1 MSLFKIEDFNPNY
14 CQEAFDGKD
23 LKGMTVYSSK
33 TEEKLGN
40 LDNILVDET
49 GHFRYFAI
57 DIGWW
62 IFGKKVLVPV
72 GLCLIDTNDRQLYV
86 ANIDS
91 KKEAKSLPKYHDSMV
106 IDYDYE
112 ERVKKF
118 YRSPSVEASIP
129 VETSL
134 AVENSLPVETT
145 DNAAIAAN
153 TDKQPLVS
161 TNREN
166 YDYEREPSLSE
177 MDRRDRKTI
186 KLYEERLIASK
197 QRHKS
202 GDVSLNKK
210 VETTTAHTEVPLE
223 KERVVIERKTVED
236 ETAVTNNSPD
246 FHQGEV
252 AHLEVYEETAN
263 IDKQAFVREEV
274 EIKKEIVRDRVETS
288 AEVRQEKLE
297 IDVEGKPEI
306 KD

>member
-14 CQEAFDGKD
+14 CQEAFSEKD
-23 LKGMTVYSSK
+23 LKGMTVYSFK
-33 TEEKLGN
+33 TKEKLGK

-49 GHFRYFAI
+49 GHFRYFVI

-62 IFGKKVLVPV
+62 IFGKKVLVPI
-72 GLCLIDTNDRQLYV
+72 GRCRIDSNDRKLYV
-86 ANIDS
+86 ADIDS
-91 KKEAKSLPKYHDSMV
+91 KKEAKRLPKYHDSMV
-106 IDYDYE
+106 VDYDYE
-112 ERVKKF
+112 ERVRSF
-118 YRSPSVEASIP
+118 YRTPSVEASIP

-134 AVENSLPVETT
+134 AVENSLPVET
-145 DNAAIAAN
+145 NAAIAPS
-153 TDKQPLVS
+153 TDKQPPVS
-161 TNREN
+161 INREN
-166 YDYEREPSLSE
+166 YDYEREPSLFE
-177 MDRRDRKTI
+177 IDERDSQTI

-210 VETTTAHTEVPLE
+210 VETTTAHTEVPLD

-236 ETAVTNNSPD
+236 ETAATNNYPD

-274 EIKKEIVRDRVETS
+274 EIKKEIVRDRVEAS

-297 IDVEGKPEI
+297 VDVEGNPEI